1 MNKKDNS
8 NFFNRWS
15 RKKNQTISENS
26 KIFSDEEKI
35 NNSKK
40 VNQLEKD
47 ELEKEIEENDLS
59 DFDLCKKYKLPDI
72 SKCKKQK
79 DYDIFLTND
88 VPERLRYIALRQIW
102 KLNPIFRSVSELVE
116 YGEDFTDAATV
127 VPDMQTA
134 YKVGKGYLDKILAET
149 KKIEQKAENASKYKK
164 VFSKKI
170 KKTNKNNLEKDNLR
184 KNSDKY
190 LIENTKTSENQT
202 TQNISS
208 IKDEVEDSKKVTNPI
223 SKDFVDSK
231 SNKIS
236 KPKRMIFK
244 KV

>member
-1 MNKKDNS
+1 MNKKSNS

-26 KIFSDEEKI
+26 KIFRDEEKI
-35 NNSKK
+35 NNNKT

-47 ELEKEIEENDLS
+47 IEENDLT

-72 SKCKKQK
+72 TKCKKQK
-79 DYDIFLTND
+79 DYDIFLTNN

-102 KLNPIFRSVSELVE
+102 KLNPIFSRVSELVE

-134 YKVGKGYLDKILAET
+134 YKVGKGYLDKILNEK
-149 KKIEQKAENASKYKK
+149 KKIEQKAENVSKYRK
-164 VFSKKI
+164 VVSKKI
-170 KKTNKNNLEKDNLR
+170 KKTKKNKLKKDNLL
-184 KNSDKY
+184 KNNDKN
-190 LIENTKTSENQT
+190 LIENKNTLEKTS
-202 TQNISS
+202 QNFSS
-208 IKDEVEDSKKVTNPI
+208 NKTEVEDSKKVKNPI

-231 SNKIS
+231 SNKIL

>member
-1 MNKKDNS
+1 MNKKGKS

-26 KIFSDEEKI
+26 KIFPDEEKI
-35 NNSKK
+35 NNNKK
-40 VNQLEKD
+40 INQLEK
-47 ELEKEIEENDLS
+47 EVEENDLS

-72 SKCKKQK
+72 TKCKKQK
-79 DYDIFLTND
+79 DYDIFLTNN

-102 KLNPIFRSVSELVE
+102 KLDPIFSSVSELVE

-134 YKVGKGYLDKILAET
+134 YKVGKGYLDKILAES
-149 KKIEQKAENASKYKK
+149 KKIEQKAENVTKYKK
-164 VFSKKI
+164 VVSKKI
-170 KKTNKNNLEKDNLR
+170 KKNKKNNLEKNYSL
-184 KNSDKY
+184 KNNDKD
-190 LIENTKTSENQT
+190 LIENTRTLENQT
-202 TQNISS
+202 SQNLS
-208 IKDEVEDSKKVTNPI
+208 INKNEDEDSNKVSNPS
-223 SKDFVDSK
+223 SKDFVENK
-231 SNKIS
+231 SNKIL